1 MVYILAIL
9 VFIGIY
15 IFGYVCGFSMGSL
28 HGYNEALKDVG
39 NIEELTKRAENSIK
53 TLSAMRED
61 EDNE

>member
-1 MVYILAIL
+1 MVYVVAIL

-15 IFGYVCGFSMGSL
+15 IFGWFCGFSTGSL
-28 HGYNEALKDVG
+28 HGYNEALKDIG

-53 TLSAMRED
+53 TLNTMRKD

>member
-1 MVYILAIL
+1 MVYVIAIL

-15 IFGYVCGFSMGSL
+15 IFGWFCGFSTGSL

-53 TLSAMRED
+53 TLSDMREEEDD
-61 EDNE
+61 E